1 MVREKATGEVYAA
14 KILRKSDMIKRHQE
28 MHVRA
33 ERDLLSEAAFNCNWI
48 IQLMYSFQ
56 DDDYLYFVLEF
67 MAGGDLLS
75 LLIKMDI
82 FNEDFAKFYSAEMV

>member
-1 MVREKATGEVYAA
+1 
-14 KILRKSDMIKRHQE
+14 MIKRHQE

-33 ERDLLSEAAFNCNWI
+33 ERDLLSEAAFNSNWI
-48 IQLMYSFQ
+48 IQLMYTFQ

-67 MAGGDLLS
+67 MGGGDLLS

-82 FNEDFAKFYSAEMV
+82 FPEDFAKFYSAEMVFIINLYIYIRTHIYIL

>member
-1 MVREKATGEVYAA
+1 
-14 KILRKSDMIKRHQE
+14 MIKRHQE

-33 ERDLLSEAAFNCNWI
+33 ERDLLSEAAFNSKWI

-82 FNEDFAKFYSAEMV
+82 FAEDFAKFYSAEMVQEKIIIK

>member
-1 MVREKATGEVYAA
+1 
-14 KILRKSDMIKRHQE
+14 MIKRHQE

-33 ERDLLSEAAFNCNWI
+33 ERDLLSVAAFNAKWI

-67 MAGGDLLS
+67 MGGGDLLT
-75 LLIKMDI
+75 LLIQMDI
-82 FNEDFAKFYSAEMV
+82 FPEDFAKFYSAEMVYIY